1 MSLLMD
7 LGILNLLINGKSWSN
22 LYVYHVLRMPSD
34 SGNISTEMPVHCV
47 DAFGSVNVS

>member
-22 LYVYHVLRMPSD
+22 LYVYHA
-34 SGNISTEMPVHCV
+34 E
-47 DAFGSVNVS
+47 DAIWFRKYYYII